1 MYFAMA
7 LPARTYIYSVGHNF
21 CLQDIVESISP
32 SFPKVSVHANQEKES
47 SLIIV
52 KVKVE
57 GHWAFK

>member
-32 SFPKVSVHANQEKES
+32 SFPKVSVHANQRKREQPNNC
-47 SLIIV
+47 
-52 KVKVE
+52 E
-57 GHWAFK
+57 GQS